1 MILWK
6 FDNVKMGEVLSKYD
20 LAVFKRAKGVRKR
33 FNSPIMAI
41 KLLKNKDLISFK
53 TEQMNQL
60 HKSLFIFYS
69 TYTPVLELIL

>member
-20 LAVFKRAKGVRKR
+20 LAVFKRAKGVWKR

-41 KLLKNKDLISFK
+41 KLLKNKYLISFK

-69 TYTPVLELIL
+69 THQLELIL